1 MKRVVLHLQ
10 ILPNATFLLLSSVP
24 LQANAISC
32 DLHGYYLHTVKI
44 KPKISIMTRAS
55 YSESLHMCFL
65 TSVCVDFLWFLRFT
79 VLCFYELA
87 GLANRH
93 HSSLQFSSFNYVR
106 SDVHESHGSFD

>member
-55 YSESLHMCFL
+55 YSECLH
-65 TSVCVDFLWFLRFT
+65 
-79 VLCFYELA
+79 VLFK
-87 GLANRH
+87 NR
-93 HSSLQFSSFNYVR
+93 LC
-106 SDVHESHGSFD
+106 